1 MYQHVRASL
10 NMCCQMVRFVRQRKV
25 LRDQMEVLSSHFLS
39 LSNFYLTVL
48 LGGQCQGLF
57 QDGVCPL
64 GERRFFMDGNLDC
77 DCDEVGGIQ
86 IYILFI

>member
-1 MYQHVRASL
+1 
-10 NMCCQMVRFVRQRKV
+10 
-25 LRDQMEVLSSHFLS
+25 MEVLSSHFLS

-57 QDGVCPL
+57 EDGVCPL

-77 DCDEVGGIQ
+77 DCDEVGGM
-86 IYILFI
+86 